1 MWSSSIA
8 TSFVTHCNLVIPSF
22 CIPPT
27 RNTSICQRASGRKVL
42 ISSLVQNSP
51 RPERNQTLK
60 ITDMP
65 INVWEWKKNS
75 GLLTQ
80 WNSAFSLQ
88 LHKKTQMNL
97 TSTLSESTAPKANLV
112 SFWFYQMWK
121 LQNQHL
127 SVKAQVCAD
136 PGGKAEEASMQS
148 FPGGLF
154 LLTFSKNEVGGG
166 RGVEN
171 RGEGERRKKCRVV
184 SSKRAVSGPAVSS

>member
-1 MWSSSIA
+1 MWSSSIV

-127 SVKAQVCAD
+127 SVKLRFVQTQGVRQKKPVC
-136 PGGKAEEASMQS
+136 KV
-148 FPGGLF
+148 F
-154 LLTFSKNEVGGG
+154 LGDCFYSLSVKM
-166 RGVEN
+166 
-171 RGEGERRKKCRVV
+171 K
-184 SSKRAVSGPAVSS
+184 